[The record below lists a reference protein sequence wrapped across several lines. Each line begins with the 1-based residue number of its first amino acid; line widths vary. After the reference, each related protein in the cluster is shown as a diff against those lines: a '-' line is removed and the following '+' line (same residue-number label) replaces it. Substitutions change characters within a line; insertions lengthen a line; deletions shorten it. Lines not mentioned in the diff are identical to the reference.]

1 VRRLRGAPRR
11 VGQIR
16 LRLGVDVGAVVAA
29 LVERPERA
37 GIFLDLDG
45 TLAPIVPT
53 PEVARVL
60 PDVPGV
66 LARLAGQLA
75 VVAVVSGR
83 RSEDVRRL
91 VDVEGVVAVG
101 THGLETEPPIGPE
114 VMREIREAAS
124 AVGAWVEPKGAAA
137 AVHFRG
143 VEDPWAAAAEAEPA
157 LAAVAAAHGLE
168 LLGGKRILE
177 LMPAGQARKGG
188 AVERLARERGLGA
201 VVFAGDDVGD
211 LDAFAALTRLR
222 DEGIW
227 TCGVVAR
234 GPETVPEVA
243 AAAELIVDGPP
254 GVVALLAS
262 VADELDRRALA
273 P

>member
-1 VRRLRGAPRR
+1 VDEGELVRA
-11 VGQIR
+11 I
-16 LRLGVDVGAVVAA
+16 VDRA
-29 LVERPERA
+29 ERT

-45 TLAPIVPT
+45 TLAPIVAT
-53 PEVARVL
+53 PDLARVL
-60 PDVPGV
+60 PDVPVV
-66 LARLAGQLA
+66 LARLALRLA

-83 RSEDVRRL
+83 RSEEVRRL
-91 VDVEGVVAVG
+91 VDVDGVEAVG
-101 THGLETEPPIGPE
+101 THGLETEPPIAPDA
-114 VMREIREAAS
+114 MREIRDAAS

-143 VEDPWAAAAEAEPA
+143 VEDPWKAAAEAEPA

-177 LMPAGQARKGG
+177 LMPAGRPRKGG
-188 AVERLARERGLGA
+188 AVERLAREHGLGA

-211 LDAFAALTRLR
+211 LDAFAALGRLR
-222 DEGIW
+222 PEGVW

-234 GPETVPEVA
+234 GPETTPEVA
-243 AAAELIVDGPP
+243 AAADLAVDGPE
-254 GVVALLAS
+254 GVVALLARL
-262 VADELDRRALA
+262 ADALG